1 MPHPFTVF
9 LPYRISTVC
18 REAGDSGCGRD
29 GAEKRGKKSFAEG
42 GNPGLAIIRGN
53 DSDPIPVLA
62 EPANAAPETIRK
74 FSFVPPA
81 LLFVTPLQYTE
92 WYPQLMSSAQDRITR
107 GFDPQSTQDTA
118 QISAPVEDAATEN
131 TDTAESEDDLQT
143 IDPSL
148 LGQAVVFGTDW
159 TAATLIDQLRRGNIK
174 LDPIFQRRDA
184 WNPKRKSSF
193 IESIVLGLPIPQI
206 VLAEAKD
213 ERGSFL
219 VIDGKQRLLSLQQ
232 FAGIGIDVA
241 PLALTGLKFRGEL
254 NTKTYDDFQNDPKL
268 RNYRNAFDNQP
279 IRTVV
284 VKNWQK
290 EDVLY
295 LIFHRLNSETL
306 PLSPQELRQAL
317 HPGPFL
323 RFAAEYTQVPGGIH
337 KALGI
342 PKADFR
348 MRDVELF
355 VRYIAFQ
362 YNLSAYTG
370 NLKSFLDNECKRLN
384 DKWGTA
390 EADIRSKTEQM
401 EEAIR
406 ASYEIFGDN
415 SFRKYDGHNYE
426 TRFNRAIFDVV
437 IFYFSVETVRKSALA
452 KKVRVKSMYE
462 GLSGNSAFI
471 KSVETTTKS
480 LDATRT
486 RFLAWGQALS
496 KAVSTKITLPSFPR
510 P

>member
-1 MPHPFTVF
+1 MATKKTHTPPH
-9 LPYRISTVC
+9 ISTPL
-18 REAGDSGCGRD
+18 E
-29 GAEKRGKKSFAEG
+29 
-42 GNPGLAIIRGN
+42 
-53 DSDPIPVLA
+53 DP
-62 EPANAAPETIRK
+62 
-74 FSFVPPA
+74 
-81 LLFVTPLQYTE
+81 
-92 WYPQLMSSAQDRITR
+92 
-107 GFDPQSTQDTA
+107 
-118 QISAPVEDAATEN
+118 ATEN
-131 TDTAESEDDLQT
+131 TDVAESEDDLQA

-184 WNPKRKSSF
+184 WDVKRKSRF

-213 ERGSFL
+213 DRGSFL

-232 FAGIGIDVA
+232 FAGIDTNTT
-241 PLALTGLKFRGEL
+241 PLVLTGLKFRDEL
-254 NTKTYDDFQNDPKL
+254 NTKTYDDFQNDTRL
-268 RNYRNAFDNQP
+268 RNHRNAFDNQP

-323 RFAAEYTQVPGGIH
+323 RFAAEYTQIPGGIH

-342 PKADFR
+342 LKPDFR

-355 VRYIAFQ
+355 VRYVAFQ
-362 YNLSAYTG
+362 YSLDTYTG
-370 NLKSFLDNECKRLN
+370 NLKTFLDDECKRLN
-384 DKWGTA
+384 SRWTT
-390 EADIRSKTEQM
+390 EESDIRHKAEQM
-401 EEAIR
+401 EAAIS
-406 ASYEIFGDN
+406 ASYDIFGDN
-415 SFRKYDGHNYE
+415 AFRKYDGHNYE
-426 TRFNRAIFDVV
+426 TRFNRAVFDILVY
-437 IFYFSVETVRKSALA
+437 YFAEDAIRKLALA
-452 KKVRVKSMYE
+452 KKTKVKSAYE
-462 GLSGNSAFI
+462 ALSTNSAFI

-480 LDATRT
+480 VDATRT
-486 RFLAWGQALS
+486 RFLTWGQTLGKALGA
-496 KAVSTKITLPSFPR
+496 KVTLPSIGKP
-510 P
+510 

>member
-1 MPHPFTVF
+1 MAQKKTRAT
-9 LPYRISTVC
+9 LQIST
-18 REAGDSGCGRD
+18 
-29 GAEKRGKKSFAEG
+29 
-42 GNPGLAIIRGN
+42 
-53 DSDPIPVLA
+53 
-62 EPANAAPETIRK
+62 PE
-74 FSFVPPA
+74 
-81 LLFVTPLQYTE
+81 
-92 WYPQLMSSAQDRITR
+92 
-107 GFDPQSTQDTA
+107 
-118 QISAPVEDAATEN
+118 EDLVAEN
-131 TDTAESEDDLQT
+131 TDIAESEDDLQA

-184 WNPKRKSSF
+184 WDMKRKSRF

-213 ERGSFL
+213 DRGSFL

-232 FAGIGIDVA
+232 FAGIDPNTT
-241 PLALTGLKFRGEL
+241 PLVLTGLKFRDEL
-254 NTKTYDDFQNDPKL
+254 NTKTYDDFQNDTRL
-268 RNYRNAFDNQP
+268 RNHRNAFDNQP

-323 RFAAEYTQVPGGIH
+323 RFAAEYTQIPGGIH

-342 PKADFR
+342 PKPDFR

-355 VRYIAFQ
+355 VRYVAFQ
-362 YNLSAYTG
+362 YSLDTYTG
-370 NLKSFLDNECKRLN
+370 NLKTFLDDECKRLN
-384 DKWGTA
+384 SRWTTD
-390 EADIRSKTEQM
+390 ESDIRHKAEQM
-401 EEAIR
+401 EAAIN
-406 ASYEIFGDN
+406 ASYDIFGDN
-415 SFRKYDGHNYE
+415 AFRKYDGQNYE
-426 TRFNRAIFDVV
+426 TRFNRAVFD
-437 IFYFSVETVRKSALA
+437 ILIYYFSDAAVRNSALA
-452 KKVRVKSMYE
+452 KKTKVKNAYE
-462 GLSGNSAFI
+462 ALSTNSAFI

-480 LDATRT
+480 VDATRT
-486 RFLAWGQALS
+486 RFLTWGQTLGKALGV
-496 KAVSTKITLPSFPR
+496 KVTLPSIGKP
-510 P
+510 